1 MDDAGLGRRFR
12 ALRHRLG
19 WRQQDVGERAGIS
32 QDVVSLAE
40 VGRIEDVSVRALR
53 RHARALGAELRIDLW
68 FRGAELDRLMD
79 EGHAALV
86 GAVAS
91 RLLSLGWEVRPEVSF
106 AVYAERGSIDL
117 VAWHAASRTLL
128 VIEVKTELVS
138 LEETLRRHDAKVRL
152 ASKVVAE
159 RFGWQPARVAR
170 LLVLPDGTTPRRQV
184 ERHDE
189 VLRTA
194 YPLRGRAL
202 RAWLR
207 EPAGSIAGLA
217 YLPSTKDGRPMGRA
231 ASRRRVARPKTTS
244 QGHPAAAHDPGSSSV
259 SPSTPSVSD
268 DDARS

>member
-1 MDDAGLGRRFR
+1 MDDTGLGRRFR

-32 QDVVSLAE
+32 QDVISFAE
-40 VGRIEDVSVRALR
+40 LGRIEDVSVRALR
-53 RHARALGAELRIDLW
+53 RHARALGAELRIELW
-68 FRGAELDRLMD
+68 FRGAELDRLID

-91 RLLSLGWEVRPEVSF
+91 RLLSLGWEVHPEVSF

-128 VIEVKTELVS
+128 VIEVKTELAS

-152 ASKVVAE
+152 ASRVVAE
-159 RFGWQPARVAR
+159 WFGWHPVRVAR
-170 LLVLPDGTTPRRQV
+170 LLVLPDETTPRRQV
-184 ERHDE
+184 QRHDE

-207 EPAGSIAGLA
+207 EPSSSIAGLA
-217 YLPSTKDGRPMGRA
+217 FVPSTKDGRTAARA
-231 ASRRRVARPKTTS
+231 TSRRRISCPKSSRVQPGTVVAGAPAHTPSTS
-244 QGHPAAAHDPGSSSV
+244 HDPGSS
-259 SPSTPSVSD
+259 
-268 DDARS
+268 

>member
-1 MDDAGLGRRFR
+1 MDDVRIGLR
-12 ALRHRLG
+12 
-19 WRQQDVGERAGIS
+19 
-32 QDVVSLAE
+32 
-40 VGRIEDVSVRALR
+40 
-53 RHARALGAELRIDLW
+53 

-91 RLLSLGWEVRPEVSF
+91 RLQSLGWEVRPEVSF
-106 AVYAERGSIDL
+106 AVFAERGSIDL
-117 VAWHAASRTLL
+117 VAWHAASGTLL

-159 RFGWQPARVAR
+159 RFGWQPSRVAR

-184 ERHDE
+184 TRHDG

-202 RAWLR
+202 RAWLM
-207 EPAGSIAGLA
+207 EPSGSIAGLA
-217 YLPSTKDGRPMGRA
+217 YLPSTKDGRPAGRA
-231 ASRRRVARPKTTS
+231 ISRRRVVRPKSTLW
-244 QGHPAAAHDPGSSSV
+244 GHPSASHDPGSSSGG
-259 SPSTPSVSD
+259 D
-268 DDARS
+268 RRR